1 MKRIVPILRVS
12 FFILVCWALH
22 LRCQPTEE
30 HTSVTVVSKNGKAVA
45 VAIRGSFVNDKSI
58 STQLKVQLIKPGE
71 RLPVLG
77 DFSKEGDELIFEPAV
92 PLTKGLRYEVLLN
105 DTLLSEIEIPFGD
118 SEAPALLSIYP
129 SQDTVPE
136 NLLKMYLEFSEPM
149 VEGSSLS
156 HLTLIR
162 NDRDTMPG
170 TFLDLQPELWNAEGN
185 VLTLWLDPGRI
196 KRGLIPNEKLGLPL
210 KAGERYTLHL
220 NKLWK
225 SKNGVPLAKNY
236 SKTFVVI
243 QRDDE
248 FPNLETWKVLNPSF
262 GQKEVLEIQFP
273 QPLDYF
279 LLTECITVRDSNGD
293 VVDGKI
299 EIGDEERVFRFV
311 PNQPWTKGDYA
322 LHVESRLEDLA
333 GNNLNHPFDREVDKK
348 NLGPNPKIFKKE
360 FEILQ

>member
-1 MKRIVPILRVS
+1 MKHLVPILRVS
-12 FFILVCWALH
+12 FFILACWALY

-30 HTSVTVVSKNGKAVA
+30 HTSVSVVSKNGKAVA

-58 STQLKVQLIKPGE
+58 SAQLKVQLIKPGE

-77 DFSKEGDELIFEPAV
+77 DFRTEGNEVIFEPVV
-92 PLTKGLRYEVLLN
+92 PLTNGLRYEILLN
-105 DTLLSEIEIPFGD
+105 DTLLSEIEIPVGD
-118 SEAPALLSIYP
+118 SEAPELRSIYP
-129 SQDTVPE
+129 SQDTLPE

-149 VEGSSLS
+149 VEGNSLS
-156 HLTLIR
+156 HLILIR

-170 TFLDLQPELWNAEGN
+170 TFLDLQPELWNTEGN

-236 SKTFVVI
+236 SKTFAVVK
-243 QRDDE
+243 RDDD
-248 FPNLETWKVLNPSF
+248 FPNLGTWKVLNPSF
-262 GQKEVLEIQFP
+262 GQKDVLEIKFP

-279 LLTECITVRDSNGD
+279 LVTECITIRNSNGD

-311 PNQPWTKGDYA
+311 PNQPWTKGDFTLY
-322 LHVESRLEDLA
+322 VESRLEDLS
-333 GNNLNHPFDREVDKK
+333 GNNLNHPFDRDVETK
-348 NLGPNPKIFKKE
+348 NLGTNPKFFIKE
-360 FEILQ
+360 FEILP

>member
-1 MKRIVPILRVS
+1 MKHLVPILRVS

-22 LRCQPTEE
+22 LRCQPTED
-30 HTSVTVVSKNGKAVA
+30 HTSVTVLSKNGKAVA

-77 DFSKEGDELIFEPAV
+77 DFRKEGDEVIFEPVV
-92 PLTKGLRYEVLLN
+92 PLTKGLKYEVLLN
-105 DTLLSEIEIPFGD
+105 DTLLSEIEIPVGD
-118 SEAPALLSIYP
+118 SESPELISIYP

-162 NDRDTMPG
+162 DDRDTIPG

-225 SKNGVPLAKNY
+225 SKNGMPLTKNY
-236 SKTFVVI
+236 SKTFAVGE
-243 QRDDE
+243 RADE
-248 FPNLETWKVLNPSF
+248 FPNLATWKVVNPSF
-262 GQKEVLEIQFP
+262 DQKDVLEIKFP
-273 QPLDYF
+273 QALDYF
-279 LLTECITVRDSNGD
+279 LVRECITVRKSNGD
-293 VVDGKI
+293 VIGGKM
-299 EIGDEERVFRFV
+299 EIGDEERVARFV
-311 PNQPWTKGDYA
+311 PNQPWTKGVFA
-322 LHVESRLEDLA
+322 LYVESRLEDLS
-333 GNNLNHPFDREVDKK
+333 GNNLNNPFDRDIEKK
-348 NLGPNPKIFKKE
+348 NPGTNPKIFIKE

>member
-1 MKRIVPILRVS
+1 MKRLVPILRVS

-22 LRCQPTEE
+22 FSCQPPED
-30 HTSVTVVSKNGKAVA
+30 HTSVTIVSKNGKAVA
-45 VAIRGSFVNDKSI
+45 FAIRGSFVNDKNTA
-58 STQLKVQLIKPGE
+58 TQLKVQLIKPGE

-77 DFSKEGDELIFEPAV
+77 YFRKEGDEVIFEPVV

-105 DTLLSEIEIPFGD
+105 DTLLSEIEIPVGD

-136 NLLKMYLEFSEPM
+136 NLLKIYLEFSEPM

-236 SKTFVVI
+236 SKTFDVGE
-243 QRDDE
+243 RDDE
-248 FPNLETWKVLNPSF
+248 FPNLATWKVVNPSF
-262 GQKEVLEIQFP
+262 DQKDVLEIKFP

-279 LLTECITVRDSNGD
+279 LVMECITVRKANGD
-293 VVDGKI
+293 VVGGKI
-299 EIGDEERVFRFV
+299 EIDDEERVVRFV
-311 PNQPWTKGDYA
+311 PNQPWTKGDFA
-322 LHVESRLEDLA
+322 LYVESRLEDLA
-333 GNNLNHPFDREVDKK
+333 GNNLNHPFDREVEKK
-348 NLGPNPKIFKKE
+348 NLGPNPKIFIKE